1 MFMIQWKRLLTD
13 SKMSV
18 DWGISGSSSKVLSI
32 SVRDMLS
39 SLRVSETL
47 SQSEVDHVDV
57 VLLFADTDQ
66 EVVRLDVSVQEVA
79 GMNELNS
86 L

>member
-66 EVVRLDVSVQEVA
+66 EVVRLDVSVQKVA

>member
-57 VLLFADTDQ
+57 VLLFSDTDQ